1 MHWPFCS
8 CDACQRR
15 EQQLPSGF
23 FCKPCTLPLF
33 WDSTYPKHANEYFVT
48 LPLRVP
54 LWFFWSAW
62 RLVANDL
69 LACTL
74 SDYFMTSCL
83 SSSLTFLMIQK
94 SSLTQ
99 STATGAPCSEAHT
112 ASSAG
117 TSGVH
122 GLGRFFPIKL
132 TVMLPGWITI
142 PTSCLA
148 CGTTFHPCV
157 IWQHH
162 PWMQTY
168 QGVNSCKRRK
178 QNITCCH
185 DLIKLV
191 PPYKQTVMYMYKIR
205 FTEVLILMWG

>member
-1 MHWPFCS
+1 MERSFVGFHLKDPCHVGVTYFCVCMDLVGSHTKMHWPFCS

-83 SSSLTFLMIQK
+83 SSSLTFLMMQK
-94 SSLTQ
+94 SSLPQ

-117 TSGVH
+117 LSGVH

-142 PTSCLA
+142 PTSCLT
-148 CGTTFHPCV
+148 CGTTFHQREKKNCKTPS
-157 IWQHH
+157 QH
-162 PWMQTY
+162 
-168 QGVNSCKRRK
+168 RK
-178 QNITCCH
+178 
-185 DLIKLV
+185 
-191 PPYKQTVMYMYKIR
+191 M
-205 FTEVLILMWG
+205 